1 MYDTI
6 LFDLDG
12 TLTDSGLGITKAVQY
27 ALGQMG
33 YAVPPRESL
42 FTFIGPPLHKSF
54 AKYYGM
60 DEATAVEAV
69 RQFRVYYN
77 QMGGILENEVY
88 EGVRELLRDLRKAGK
103 RLMIAT
109 SKPQAA
115 AELVMHHFGLDEY
128 VPEIIGGTDDPR
140 RNTKG
145 KVIAWA
151 LRENG
156 IDPAAAIMVGDREH
170 DIHGAAENGIPAI
183 GVTWGYGD
191 RAELEGAGAKAVF
204 DTPKETVDYILRG
217 SF

>member
-88 EGVRELLRDLRKAGK
+88 EGVRELLRELKMGGK

-115 AELVMHHFGLDEY
+115 AELVMHHFGLDEW

-151 LRENG
+151 LREFG
-156 IDPAAAIMVGDREH
+156 VDPGTAVMVGDREH
-170 DIHGAAENGIPAI
+170 DIHGAAENGISAI
-183 GVTWGYGD
+183 GITWGYGD
-191 RAELEGAGAKAVF
+191 RAELEGAGARAVF
-204 DTPKETVDYILRG
+204 DTAEEVVNYIIRG
-217 SF
+217 

>member
-1 MYDTI
+1 MFDTI

-33 YAVPPRESL
+33 YEVPPRESL

-54 AKYYGM
+54 QRHYGM

-88 EGVRELLRDLRKAGK
+88 AGVRELLRDLKQAGK

-128 VPEIIGGTDDPR
+128 VPEIIGGTDDT

-145 KVIAWA
+145 KVIAYA
-151 LRENG
+151 LREFGVN
-156 IDPAAAIMVGDREH
+156 PETTVMVGDREH
-170 DIHGAAENGIPAI
+170 DILGAAENGIPAI
-183 GVTWGYGD
+183 GITWGYGD

-204 DTPKETVDYILRG
+204 DTPEETVQYILRG

>member
-33 YAVPPRESL
+33 HPVPARESL
-42 FTFIGPPLHKSF
+42 FTFIGPPLHVSF
-54 AKYYGM
+54 RKHYGM
-60 DEATAVEAV
+60 DEATAAEAV

-77 QMGGILENEVY
+77 EMGGILENEVY
-88 EGVRELLRDLRKAGK
+88 PGIRELLADLKKAGK
-103 RLMIAT
+103 RLLIAT

-115 AELVMHHFGLDEY
+115 AELVMRHFGLDAF
-128 VPEIIGGTDDPR
+128 VPEIVGGTDDT

-145 KVIAWA
+145 KVIAYA
-151 LRENG
+151 LREYG
-156 IDPAAAIMVGDREH
+156 VDPTTAVMVGDREH
-170 DIHGAAENGIPAI
+170 DILGAAENNIPAI
-183 GVTWGYGD
+183 GITWGYGD

-204 DTPKETVDYILRG
+204 DTPGETVDYILRG
-217 SF
+217 SL

>member
-33 YAVPPRESL
+33 YEVPPRESL
-42 FTFIGPPLHKSF
+42 FSFIGPPLHKSF
-54 AKYYGM
+54 QRHCGIGEEESM
-60 DEATAVEAV
+60 ELVF
-69 RQFRVYYN
+69 QFRVYYN

-88 EGVRELLRDLRKAGK
+88 PGIRELLHDLKKAGK
-103 RLMIAT
+103 RLLIAT

-115 AELVMHHFGLDEY
+115 AELVMHHFGLSQW
-128 VPEIIGGTDDPR
+128 VPDIIGGTDDPQ

-145 KVIAWA
+145 KVIAYA
-151 LRENG
+151 LREYGVN
-156 IDPAAAIMVGDREH
+156 PETAIMVGDREH

-183 GVTWGYGD
+183 GITWGYGD
-191 RAELEGAGAKAVF
+191 REELQNAGAEAIF
-204 DTPKETVDYILRG
+204 DTPAETAQYILRG

>member
-33 YAVPPRESL
+33 YEVPPRENL
-42 FTFIGPPLHKSF
+42 FSFIGPPLHKSF
-54 AKYYGM
+54 QKHYGM
-60 DEATAVEAV
+60 NEATSLEAV

-88 EGVRELLRDLRKAGK
+88 PGIRELLSELKKAGK

-115 AELVMHHFGLDEY
+115 AELVMRHFGLDDW
-128 VPEIIGGTDDPR
+128 VPEIIGGTDDPA

-145 KVIAWA
+145 KVIAWC
-151 LRENG
+151 LREYG
-156 IDPAAAIMVGDREH
+156 VDPKTAIMVGDREH
-170 DIHGAAENGIPAI
+170 DIQGAAENGIPAI
-183 GVTWGYGD
+183 GITWGYGD
-191 RAELEGAGAKAVF
+191 RAELQSAGAKAVF
-204 DTPKETVDYILRG
+204 DTPKETVQYILRG

>member
-33 YAVPPRESL
+33 YEVPPRESL
-42 FTFIGPPLHKSF
+42 FTFVGPPLHKSF
-54 AKYYGM
+54 QKYCGI
-60 DEATAVEAV
+60 DEAGAVEAV

-77 QMGGILENEVY
+77 EMGGILENEVY
-88 EGVRELLRDLRKAGK
+88 AGIPEMLDALKKAGK
-103 RLMIAT
+103 RLVIAT
-109 SKPQAA
+109 SKPQAP
-115 AELVMHHFGLDEY
+115 AELVMRHFGLDVF
-128 VPEIIGGTDDPR
+128 VPEIVGGADDT

-151 LRENG
+151 LQELG
-156 IDPAAAIMVGDREH
+156 IDPTTAIMVGDREH
-170 DIHGAAENGIPAI
+170 DVQGAAENGIPAI
-183 GVTWGYGD
+183 GITWGYGD
-191 RAELEGAGAKAVF
+191 RAELENAGAKAVF
-204 DTPKETVDYILRG
+204 DTPAETVQYILRG

>member
-1 MYDTI
+1 MFDTI

-33 YAVPPRESL
+33 YEVPPRESL

-54 AKYYGM
+54 QRQYGM

-88 EGVRELLRDLRKAGK
+88 AGVRELLRDLKQAGK

-128 VPEIIGGTDDPR
+128 VPEIIGGTDDT

-145 KVIAWA
+145 KGIAYA
-151 LRENG
+151 LREFG
-156 IDPAAAIMVGDREH
+156 VDPETAVMVGDREH
-170 DIHGAAENGIPAI
+170 DIQGAAENGIPAI
-183 GVTWGYGD
+183 GITWGYGD

-204 DTPKETVDYILRG
+204 DTPGETVDYILRG

>member
-33 YAVPPRESL
+33 CDVPPRESL
-42 FTFIGPPLHKSF
+42 FSFIGPPLHKSF
-54 AKYYGM
+54 RKHYGM
-60 DEATAVEAV
+60 DEETSVEAV

-88 EGVRELLRDLRKAGK
+88 PGIRELLRALKNAGK

-115 AELVMHHFGLDEY
+115 AELVMHHFGLDEF
-128 VPEIIGGTDDPR
+128 VPEIIGGTDAPE

-145 KVIAWA
+145 KVIAYC
-151 LRENG
+151 LREYG
-156 IDPAAAIMVGDREH
+156 LDPAAAIMVGDREH
-170 DIHGAAENGIPAI
+170 DIQGAAENGIPAI
-183 GVTWGYGD
+183 GITWGYGD

-204 DTPKETVDYILRG
+204 DTTEETVDYILRG

>member
-33 YAVPPRESL
+33 HPVPARESL
-42 FTFIGPPLHKSF
+42 FTFIGPPLHVSF
-54 AKYYGM
+54 RKHYGM
-60 DEATAVEAV
+60 DEATAAEAV

-77 QMGGILENEVY
+77 EMGGILENEVY
-88 EGVRELLRDLRKAGK
+88 PGIRELLADLKEAGK
-103 RLMIAT
+103 RLLIAT

-115 AELVMHHFGLDEY
+115 AELVMHHFGLDEW
-128 VPEIIGGTDDPR
+128 VPEIVGGTDDT

-145 KVIAWA
+145 KVIAYTI
-151 LRENG
+151 REYG
-156 IDPAAAIMVGDREH
+156 IDPKTAIMVGDREH

-183 GVTWGYGD
+183 GITWGYGD
-191 RAELEGAGAKAVF
+191 RAELEGAGAAAVC
-204 DTPKETVDYILRG
+204 DTPTETVQYILRG

>member
-1 MYDTI
+1 MEQYL

-12 TLTDSGLGITKAVQY
+12 TLTDPGEGITNCVGY
-27 ALGQMG
+27 ALQKFG
-33 YAVPPRESL
+33 VHPKSREEL
-42 FTFIGPPLHKSF
+42 YPYIGPPLVPSF
-54 AKYYGM
+54 EKYHGLTHEQAQQALLYYRERFSKVGM
-60 DEATAVEAV
+60 FENVP
-69 RQFRVYYN
+69 YP
-77 QMGGILENEVY
+77 GITDLLERLKG
-88 EGVRELLRDLRKAGK
+88 EGY

-151 LRENG
+151 LQELG
-156 IDPAAAIMVGDREH
+156 IDPTTAIMVGDREH
-170 DIHGAAENGIPAI
+170 DVQGAAENGLPAI
-183 GVTWGYGD
+183 GITWGYGD
-191 RAELEGAGAKAVF
+191 RAELENAGAKAVL
-204 DTPKETVDYILRG
+204 DTPEETVQYILRG

>member
-42 FTFIGPPLHKSF
+42 FSFIGPPLHKSF
-54 AKYYGM
+54 QKHYGM
-60 DEATAVEAV
+60 DEATSVEAV
-69 RQFRVYYN
+69 RLFRVYYN

-88 EGVRELLRDLRKAGK
+88 PGIRELLSDLKAAGR

-115 AELVMHHFGLDEY
+115 AELVMHHFGLDEW
-128 VPEIIGGTDDPR
+128 VPEITGGTDDPR

-145 KVIAWA
+145 KVIAWI
-151 LRENG
+151 LREYG
-156 IDPAAAIMVGDREH
+156 VDPETAIMVGDREH

-183 GVTWGYGD
+183 GITWGYGD
-191 RAELEGAGAKAVF
+191 RAELEATGAKAVF
-204 DTPKETVDYILRG
+204 DTPQETADYILRG

>member
-1 MYDTI
+1 MFDTI

-33 YAVPPRESL
+33 YEVPPRESL
-42 FTFIGPPLHKSF
+42 FSFIGPPLHLSF
-54 AKYYGM
+54 QRHYGM
-60 DEATAVEAV
+60 DEEMAVEAV

-88 EGVRELLRDLRKAGK
+88 DGVRELLRDLKSAGK

-115 AELVMHHFGLDEY
+115 AELVMHHFGLSEF
-128 VPEIIGGTDDPR
+128 VPEIVGGTDDT

-145 KVIAWA
+145 KVIGYA
-151 LRENG
+151 LREYGVNP
-156 IDPAAAIMVGDREH
+156 DTAVMVGDREH

-183 GVTWGYGD
+183 GITWGYGD

-204 DTPKETVDYILRG
+204 DTPEETVQYILRG

>member
-1 MYDTI
+1 MFDTI

-33 YAVPPRESL
+33 YEVPPRESL
-42 FTFIGPPLHKSF
+42 FSFIGPPLHLSF
-54 AKYYGM
+54 QRYCGI
-60 DEATAVEAV
+60 DEAAAAEMV

-88 EGVRELLRDLRKAGK
+88 PGIRELLAELKNAGK
-103 RLMIAT
+103 RLVIAT

-128 VPEIIGGTDDPR
+128 VPEIIGGTDDT

-145 KVIAWA
+145 KVIAYA
-151 LRENG
+151 LKEFG
-156 IDPAAAIMVGDREH
+156 VDPKTAIMVGDREH
-170 DIHGAAENGIPAI
+170 DVQGAAENGIPAI
-183 GVTWGYGD
+183 GITWGYGD
-191 RAELEGAGAKAVF
+191 RPELENAGAKAVF
-204 DTPKETVDYILRG
+204 DTPEETVQYILRG

>member
-1 MYDTI
+1 MIDTI

-33 YAVPPRESL
+33 YEVPPREAL
-42 FTFIGPPLHKSF
+42 FSFIGPPLHKSF
-54 AKYYGM
+54 QKHYGM
-60 DEATAVEAV
+60 DEERAVEAV

-88 EGVRELLRDLRKAGK
+88 DGVRELLRDLRTAGK
-103 RLMIAT
+103 RLIIAT

-115 AELVMHHFGLDEY
+115 AELVMHHFGLDEW

-145 KVIAWA
+145 KVIAWV

-156 IDPAAAIMVGDREH
+156 VDPETAIMVGDREH
-170 DIHGAAENGIPAI
+170 DIFGASENGIGAI

-191 RAELEGAGAKAVF
+191 RPELESAGAKIVL
-204 DTPKETVDYILRG
+204 DTPAEVGEYILRG

>member
-1 MYDTI
+1 MIETV

-27 ALGQMG
+27 ALGQLG

-42 FTFIGPPLHKSF
+42 FSFIGPPLHRSF
-54 AKYYGM
+54 QCHCGV
-60 DEATAVEAV
+60 DEAGAAEAV

-77 QMGGILENEVY
+77 EMGGILENEVY
-88 EGVRELLRDLRKAGK
+88 PGIRELLRDLKAAGK

-115 AELVMHHFGLDEY
+115 AEKVMRHFGLDEF

-151 LRENG
+151 LREYG
-156 IDPAAAIMVGDREH
+156 VEPGTAVMVGDREH
-170 DIHGAAENGIPAI
+170 DVLGAAENGIPCI

-191 RAELEGAGAKAVF
+191 RPELETAGAKAVF
-204 DTPKETVDYILRG
+204 DRAEEVTEYILRG
-217 SF
+217 